1 MPKSKRSNC
10 RSGCKKRNKRN
21 SDSLYAHC
29 TPIKVDEDMNSINS
43 NEETNEIDNY
53 SCNNYYKDKHLLH
66 TKAITEIDVEV
77 YLTSRIYI
85 NEELDLVELDTT
97 EKDCISINQGNNSVK
112 INNELIHSKNITI
125 SKYISNGCY
134 GVIFVSSDTDG
145 IIYVIKLII
154 NNNENKN
161 EIQTMKYIKNN
172 NNTFIPN
179 FINIAYYHLNCKVL
193 HTNSNE
199 LLEGIRLCL
208 KNRPYTML
216 ILEYFDGE
224 IYSLLRETPI
234 RQLPSISIEIKN
246 CIYSQM
252 LLSIY
257 LLHNKF
263 NYYHNDAHL
272 KNFLYKKV
280 NVNEKYFHYKITK
293 DGTSNDYYIK
303 NEGYIVVLSDFGLSK
318 RIGSSEGS
326 EHIIT
331 DDYYNILFEMKKFVL
346 ADKSN
351 NIKIIFNYFFNKIS
365 KSEHYNEFE
374 FLNFMMSKILDIK
387 TTITTEQIINQIAY
401 E

>member
-1 MPKSKRSNC
+1 MPKNKSSNC

-21 SDSLYAHC
+21 SDNLYAHC
-29 TPIKVDEDMNSINS
+29 TQMRLNEDMNSINS
-43 NEETNEIDNY
+43 NEETNIIDDY
-53 SCNNYYKDKHLLH
+53 ICNNYYKDNHLLH
-66 TKAITEIDVEV
+66 TKPITEIDVED
-77 YLTSRIYI
+77 YLTSRIYRR
-85 NEELDLVELDTT
+85 EELDLVELDKT
-97 EKDCISINQGNNSVK
+97 EKDCISFNEENNSVK
-112 INNELIHSKNITI
+112 INNELIDSKNITI

-134 GVIFVSSDTDG
+134 GVIFVSSDTDDG
-145 IIYVIKLII
+145 IIYVIKLIL

-193 HTNSNE
+193 HENSNV
-199 LLEGIRLCL
+199 LLKGINLCL
-208 KNRPYTML
+208 KNRQYAML

-224 IYSLLRETPI
+224 IYSLLRETSI
-234 RQLPSISIEIKN
+234 RQPHPISIEIKK
-246 CIYSQM
+246 CIYAQM

-293 DGTSNDYYIK
+293 DGESNDYYIK
-303 NEGYIVVLSDFGLSK
+303 NEGYIVVLADFGLSK
-318 RIGSSEGS
+318 RIGRIEGS
-326 EHIIT
+326 GKIST
-331 DDYYNILFEMKKFVL
+331 DDYFNILFEMKIVL
-346 ADKSN
+346 AGKSDDII
-351 NIKIIFNYFFNKIS
+351 IKFNDFFNKIS
-365 KSEHYNEFE
+365 KSNYYNEFE

-387 TTITTEQIINQIAY
+387 TTITDEQKINQIAY